1 MRKREEQSAL
11 ALIERLLKDKGGLT
25 SYQLA
30 ELLGINIRNVRPY
43 MKILHD
49 RKTVFIQD
57 WKTPKHGHGPKI
69 PVWRLD
75 EYDDGDDE
83 PYPKP
88 ICPQQRARIYRK
100 RKNANVAIK
109 ASFGTGATL
118 RR

>member
-1 MRKREEQSAL
+1 MRRREEQSAL
-11 ALIERLLKDKGGLT
+11 TLIERFLKDKGGLT

-30 ELLGINIRNVRPY
+30 ELLGIHVRNVRPY

-49 RKTVFIQD
+49 RKTVFIQAY
-57 WKTPKHGHGPKI
+57 KTPKHGHGPKV

-88 ICPQQRARIYRK
+88 TSPQQRARIYRK
-100 RKNANVAIK
+100 RKNANVQLKTGVGI
-109 ASFGTGATL
+109 GATL